1 MIILKEQTDH
11 SSYYRHGELE
21 AVLKRL
27 ARRKERMLAAGLVLI
42 VVALVGAVILSW
54 AGATKLALWLG
65 LGAFAVL
72 IVTVI
77 VLLPSFWPRCPL
89 CAARLGQVDRTGG
102 GSRPILVCCHACRIY
117 ADSGELDGD

>member
-1 MIILKEQTDH
+1 MIILKEQTDY
-11 SSYYRHGELE
+11 SSYYRHGKLE
-21 AVLKRL
+21 SVLKRL
-27 ARRKERMLAAGLVLI
+27 ARRKERMLAAGLALT

-54 AGATKLALWLG
+54 AGVTKLALWLA
-65 LGAFAVL
+65 LGAFAVQ

-77 VLLPSFWPRCPL
+77 ILLPSFWPRCPL
-89 CAARLGQVDRTGG
+89 CDARLSQVDRAGG